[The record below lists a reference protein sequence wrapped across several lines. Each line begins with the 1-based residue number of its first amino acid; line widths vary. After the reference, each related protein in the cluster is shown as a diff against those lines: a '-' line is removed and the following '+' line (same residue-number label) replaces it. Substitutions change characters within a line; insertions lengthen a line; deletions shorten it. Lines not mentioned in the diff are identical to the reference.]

1 MTTMVK
7 VSNLRKIYITDEG
20 TVDAVGGV
28 SFEVQAGECYTLLG
42 PSGCGKSTTLRC
54 IAGLEKADGGEIT
67 IADTVVVSTEQGV
80 AVPTHKRPIGMVFQS
95 YAIWPHM
102 NVFENVAFPII
113 QGSGRVS
120 KDEARTRVL
129 HALSMVRLDGLEN
142 RPAPQLSG
150 GQQQRLALARALVRE
165 PSVLLLDEPLSNLDA
180 KLRDEMRVE
189 LKELTQQLGITTIFV
204 THDQLEALTLSDRI
218 AVMRSGVIVQEGSAE
233 AIYAMPNSRFTA
245 EFIGITNLIE
255 GNVKQIDAG
264 RLLVG
269 ALSGDL
275 WCANAEG
282 FEVDDPVIVAVR
294 PESLEVWETQP
305 PTSENVFEGTVEAV
319 VYVGDSLDCRIAV
332 DGFTLRTFVRGTRH
346 FKRGDS
352 VYVVMIADECR
363 PLPAEE
369 SAFIA
374 NDSAPNLGQPGETS
388 SGPVGVV

>member
-67 IADTVVVSTEQGV
+67 IGDTVVVSTEHGV

-113 QGSGRVS
+113 QGKGRVP
-120 KDEARTRVL
+120 KDEARRRVI

-165 PSVLLLDEPLSNLDA
+165 PQVLLLDEPLSNLDA
-180 KLRDEMRVE
+180 
-189 LKELTQQLGITTIFV
+189 
-204 THDQLEALTLSDRI
+204 
-218 AVMRSGVIVQEGSAE
+218 
-233 AIYAMPNSRFTA
+233 
-245 EFIGITNLIE
+245 
-255 GNVKQIDAG
+255 
-264 RLLVG
+264 
-269 ALSGDL
+269 
-275 WCANAEG
+275 
-282 FEVDDPVIVAVR
+282 
-294 PESLEVWETQP
+294 
-305 PTSENVFEGTVEAV
+305 
-319 VYVGDSLDCRIAV
+319 
-332 DGFTLRTFVRGTRH
+332 
-346 FKRGDS
+346 
-352 VYVVMIADECR
+352 
-363 PLPAEE
+363 
-369 SAFIA
+369 
-374 NDSAPNLGQPGETS
+374 
-388 SGPVGVV
+388 